1 MFERL
6 SEKLE
11 GVFKKLRGH
20 GKISPEQVKAT
31 LKEIRIALL
40 EADVNYKVARDLE
53 KRIEERAVGHEVA
66 ESLTPAQQVIKIVR
80 DELTVTLGEKA
91 VPLDFGTDR
100 VAVIML
106 VGLQGSGKTTT
117 AAKLAS
123 LLMKEGKRPLFVA
136 ADVYRPA
143 AQDQLRTLGEQIG
156 VPVVG
161 AADDKPVELARRG
174 VKAAAAEGRNLVIVD
189 TAGRLHIDGEL
200 MAELKAMKE
209 AVAPS
214 EVLMVADAMTGQEA
228 VNIAG
233 GFNDEVGLT
242 GVVLTK
248 MDGDARGG
256 AALSIKTALGVPIKF
271 VGTGEKIEEIEAFH
285 PDRLAGRILGMG
297 DVLSLIE
304 KAESAFDREKA
315 RELEKKIRKQE
326 FDLEDFR
333 NQLHQVRKMGPLQ
346 NVLEMLPGVG
356 GKLDGLQVDEKELVR
371 VEVII
376 GSMTAVE
383 RRRPSVINNSRKKR
397 IARGSGTTVADVN
410 RLLKQFAGAQ
420 RMMKKMAKMTQ
431 GPGGAKKMKNMFPWG

>member
-6 SEKLE
+6 SERLE

-66 ESLTPAQQVIKIVR
+66 ESLTPAQQVVKIVR
-80 DELTVTLGEKA
+80 DELTVTLGEKN
-91 VPLDFGTDR
+91 VPLQFGT
-100 VAVIML
+100 AKIPVIML
-106 VGLQGSGKTTT
+106 VGLQGSGKTTSG
-117 AAKLAS
+117 AKIAN
-123 LLMKEGKRPLFVA
+123 LLMKEGRRPLCVA

-161 AADDKPVELARRG
+161 EADDDPVALAKKG
-174 VKAAAAEGRNLVIVD
+174 VAAAAAAGRNLVIVD

-200 MAELKAMKE
+200 MTELRKMKE
-209 AVAPS
+209 AVDPV

-228 VNIAG
+228 VNVAT

-242 GVVLTK
+242 GVILTK

-256 AALSIKTALGVPIKF
+256 AALSIKSALGVPVKF
-271 VGTGEKIEEIEAFH
+271 VGTGEKIDEIEAFH

-304 KAESAFDREKA
+304 KAEEAFDREKA
-315 RELEKKIRKQE
+315 KELEQRIRKQE

-333 NQLHQVRKMGPLQ
+333 DQLHQVRKMGPLQ

-356 GKLDGLQVDEKELVR
+356 QKLSGLEVDEKELVR

-376 GSMTAVE
+376 GSMTPGE

-420 RMMKKMAKMTQ
+420 RMMKKMAKLSQ
-431 GPGGAKKMKNMFPWG
+431 DPRGARKMKNMFPWG